1 MYEEAEVNRSDFLTL
16 SRGKNRDEDL
26 ISTSNEQPQNNF
38 LDNNLEENDM
48 NRAGS
53 HNFFPSD
60 KIPGSA
66 QIGHL
71 PLHKVSIHDSMKKS
85 NDKRC
90 SSQLG

>member
-38 LDNNLEENDM
+38 LDNNLEEEMINDM

-53 HNFFPSD
+53 HNFFP
-60 KIPGSA
+60 
-66 QIGHL
+66 
-71 PLHKVSIHDSMKKS
+71 
-85 NDKRC
+85 
-90 SSQLG
+90 